1 MAGADILKQFAIT
14 PEKRALLNNEVHQL
28 MPELTQYFRSLQAR
42 RQKGEVMTIEK
53 CKDFYNYS
61 NLLDSLMLLQAG
73 VILPLRVSPVVKRYK
88 LVFGD
93 YVSENF
99 LCFIEKQPFQEK
111 LESQP
116 SLSLLS
122 SSSSSSSSSS
132 KDHARIVLS
141 SSKSPVQQV
150 WIFDQLYLIICFI
163 DITIHFIS
171 LRTPRR

>member
-73 VILPLRVSPVVKRYK
+73 VILPLRVSPVVTRYK

-99 LCFIEKQPFQEK
+99 LCFMEKQPFPEK

-116 SLSLLS
+116 SLSL
-122 SSSSSSSSSS
+122 SSSSSSSSS

-163 DITIHFIS
+163 HITIHFIS
-171 LRTPRR
+171 LRTANARR

>member
-1 MAGADILKQFAIT
+1 MAGADVLKKYAIT
-14 PEKRALLNNEVHQL
+14 PEKRALLNNEVHLL
-28 MPELTQYFRSLQAR
+28 MPELTQYLRSLQAR
-42 RQKGEVMTIEK
+42 RQKGEVMTLEK

-73 VILPLRVSPVVKRYK
+73 VILPLRVSPVVTRYK

-99 LCFIEKQPFQEK
+99 LCFIEKQPFPEK

-116 SLSLLS
+116 SLSL
-122 SSSSSSSSSS
+122 SSSSSSSS

>member
-28 MPELTQYFRSLQAR
+28 MPELTQYLRSLQAR
-42 RQKGEVMTIEK
+42 RQKGEVMTLEK

-73 VILPLRVSPVVKRYK
+73 VILPLSVSPVVKRYK

-116 SLSLLS
+116 SLSLL
-122 SSSSSSSSSS
+122 SSSSSSS

>member
-116 SLSLLS
+116 HYHYYHHHHHQRIMLELCYRLQKALFNRFGFLINFILS
-122 SSSSSSSSSS
+122 
-132 KDHARIVLS
+132 
-141 SSKSPVQQV
+141 
-150 WIFDQLYLIICFI
+150 FFY
-163 DITIHFIS
+163 
-171 LRTPRR
+171 

>member
-1 MAGADILKQFAIT
+1 MAGADVLKKYAIT
-14 PEKRALLNNEVHQL
+14 PEKRALLNNEVHHL
-28 MPELTQYFRSLQAR
+28 MPELTQYLRSLQAR
-42 RQKGEVMTIEK
+42 RQKGEVMTLEK

-73 VILPLRVSPVVKRYK
+73 VILPLRVSPVVTRYK

-116 SLSLLS
+116 SLSLL
-122 SSSSSSSSSS
+122 SSSSSSSS

-171 LRTPRR
+171 LRTANSRR